1 MDTALIMIDL
11 QNDYFPGGRMEL
23 SGMEAATANAT
34 LALKAARDACMEIVH
49 IRHET
54 LRPGAT
60 FFIPGTEGAE
70 FHPSFC
76 PFPGEAEVLKHYPNS
91 FRETG
96 LGGLLRG
103 KGVTRLALVGA
114 MTSMC
119 VDATA
124 RAAFDLGYSV
134 VLLHDAM
141 ATRDLTFNGETIPAA
156 HVHGAF
162 LAALGAVYGKV
173 VGTGDFLRG
182 LRI

>member
-1 MDTALIMIDL
+1 METALVLIDI
-11 QNDYFPGGRMEL
+11 QKDYFPGGRMEL
-23 SGMEAATANAT
+23 SGMEEAAANAL
-34 LALKAARDACMEIVH
+34 LALDAFRDAGREVIH

-70 FHPSFC
+70 FHPRFR
-76 PFPGEAEVLKHYPNS
+76 PHPGETEVLKHYPNS

-96 LGGLLRG
+96 LDGILRS
-103 KGVTRLALVGA
+103 KGISRLVVVGA

-124 RAAFDLGYSV
+124 RAAFDLGYEV
-134 VLLHDAM
+134 ELLHDAC
-141 ATRDLTFNGETIPAA
+141 AARALPFGGETIPAE

-173 VGTGDFLRG
+173 VSTDEFLS
-182 LRI
+182 IFK